1 MKIELDLKEGKCG
14 DYELKQFT
22 VSAKEAE
29 IHWLRCIFNGRDSR
43 ALLPGTYWRLMH
55 KGEIIMT
62 NTPAEVMDHIP
73 FIKKANG
80 NVLVAGLGLGM
91 VVHELLKKPEV
102 KRITVVEISNEVIK
116 LVGNSYKDPRL
127 EIVNADIFAFEP
139 SHKYDYGWYDI
150 WNYICE
156 DNYPEMVSLMKRLLS
171 HVIVQDCWC
180 MQECK
185 SLAMQV

>member
-29 IHWLRCIFNGRDSR
+29 FHLLRCIINGRTSR

-62 NTPAEVMDHIP
+62 NT
-73 FIKKANG
+73 
-80 NVLVAGLGLGM
+80 
-91 VVHELLKKPEV
+91 
-102 KRITVVEISNEVIK
+102 
-116 LVGNSYKDPRL
+116 PRL

-156 DNYPEMVSLMKRLLS
+156 DNYPEMVSLMKRLSS
-171 HVIVQDCWC
+171 HVMVQDCWC

-185 SLAMQV
+185 SLSM